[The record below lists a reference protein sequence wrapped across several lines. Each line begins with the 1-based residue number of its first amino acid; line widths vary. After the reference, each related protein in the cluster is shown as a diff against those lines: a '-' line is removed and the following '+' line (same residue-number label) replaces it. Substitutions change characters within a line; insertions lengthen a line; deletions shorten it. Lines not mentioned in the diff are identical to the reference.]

1 MKYSIMIPTYN
12 HCDDLLKPCV
22 ESIFKYTDITNIEL
36 VISANGCKD
45 NTFEYL
51 AVLKERYRNLGLS
64 DNFKVVWNNEPLGYS
79 RACNAGIEVC
89 TTDLIVLLNNDC
101 VLLEQ
106 EPDAWL
112 KTLEK
117 QFLISDKCGI
127 SCLIK
132 GESQPAG
139 HLFAVFFC
147 VMIHRKV
154 FDKIGLLS
162 LDYGVG
168 GGEDTEFSIE
178 CERAGFEVRE
188 CVEKTWNPAA
198 NLYSGEF
205 PIYHKGEGTVHDKTL
220 VPYWDDIFHE
230 NSLTLGRK
238 YNPKWYQW
246 ALSNHAERAV
256 FFKGDPVYPR
266 EVTRY
271 QYAVDNLVG
280 TNVLEIGCSSGFG
293 IQFFPKNIKYT
304 GVDYDKHI
312 IKAAKEQNW
321 EYDCEFIHADINQFP
336 LGQYDTIIAFETIEH
351 IRNGLEVVERLK
363 NHCKRL
369 IITVP
374 MNEQPKQFSPH
385 HLIHNLN
392 EKSFKDFSFKYIN
405 MDGSIIDQPETYQQP
420 HEHNLLLG
428 IWDKAATNTIDL
440 SWMKAQDPLIYNEV
454 IETNQYG
461 LTVNEIKNRSVIDI
475 GANIGCLSVLAA
487 SMGARMVIGVEPVG
501 ETFLKFRSNV
511 EKSGFTNIL
520 PMKFVVSSTEGNN
533 FKISTNNS
541 NSGANSLYNVNDD
554 YELVPGV
561 TFDTLLKLAIGDDI
575 FLKLDCEGAEYD
587 IIMTAT
593 KESMRRVKTIVL
605 EVHSDLHPIY
615 KGRDIIESKLRELG
629 FRNTKLDPIYL
640 FNYDNNGNLVTTAE
654 LPYSNQRW
662 EK

>member
-79 RACNAGIEVC
+79 KACNAGIEVC

-106 EPDAWL
+106 EEDTWL

-188 CVEKTWNPAA
+188 CVEKIWNPAA
-198 NLYSGEF
+198 NLYSGNF

-220 VPYWDDIFHE
+220 VPHWNDIFYE

-280 TNVLEIGCSSGFG
+280 TNILEIGCSSGFG

-321 EYDCEFIHADINQFP
+321 DYDCEFIHADINQFP

-351 IRNGLEVVERLK
+351 IKNGLEVVERLK

-392 EKSFKDFSFKYIN
+392 EKSFKDFTFKYIN
-405 MDGSIIDQPETYQQP
+405 MDGAIIDQPEIYQQP

-454 IETNQYG
+454 IESNQYG
-461 LTVNEIKNRSVIDI
+461 LTIDEIKNRSVIDI

-487 SMGARMVIGVEPVG
+487 SLGARMVIGVEPVA

-533 FKISTNNS
+533 FKISRNNS
-541 NSGANSLYNVNDD
+541 NSGANSLYNVSDD

-593 KESMRRVKTIVL
+593 KESMSRVKTIVL

-615 KGRDIIESKLRELG
+615 KGRDIIENKLRELG
-629 FRNTKLDPIYL
+629 FRNTKLDPIYF
-640 FNYDNNGNLVTTAE
+640 FNYDNNGNLVNTAE

>member
-79 RACNAGIEVC
+79 KACNAGIEVC

-106 EPDAWL
+106 EPDTWL

-293 IQFFPKNIKYT
+293 IQFFPKNIKYI

-428 IWDKAATNTIDL
+428 VWDKAATNTVDL

-461 LTVNEIKNRSVIDI
+461 LTVDEIKKRSVIDI

-487 SMGARMVIGVEPVG
+487 SMGARMVIGVEPVA

-533 FKISTNNS
+533 FKISRNNS

-615 KGRDIIESKLRELG
+615 KGREIIENKLRELG

-640 FNYDNNGNLVTTAE
+640 FNYDNNGNLVNTTE